1 MSSTARQQLIPYFFF
16 AVFLYLLWQVLVILS
31 PFYVALLGSAILASL
46 LYPVHA
52 ALLRRMPRRPNAAA
66 ALSAAGVVL
75 TVVLPLLIL
84 SWMAIK
90 ETAKL
95 YPVVQEWV
103 QDRRFLDVDIESMT
117 PWAASTWGRAVDF
130 MDRWNID
137 PKDILLKNLDQM
149 SRRMTRLAGSVIKN
163 ALFFVFNM
171 GVLVFTLFFL
181 LRDGPQLV
189 QWGIDLVPMSTRNK
203 HAVLDRLKV
212 TFYAV
217 IRGVLIVAVVQG
229 FLSGLGFAF
238 LDVPFA
244 ILLGILSAFLAPI
257 PFVGPAGIWVPVAI
271 GLALSGN
278 LRSAA
283 YLVLWGV
290 IVVGL
295 VDNFLRPLLIS
306 ADAKLPLLLLFF
318 GMLGG
323 LQAYGFAGLLI
334 GPILIAM
341 LMTFINI
348 YRREYRWAPE
358 EA

>member
-1 MSSTARQQLIPYFFF
+1 MTATARQQLVPYFFF
-16 AVFLYLLWQVLVILS
+16 AVFLYLFWQVLVLLS

-52 ALLRRMPRRPNAAA
+52 ALLRRIPRRPNLAA
-66 ALSAAGVVL
+66 ALSTAGVVL
-75 TVVLPLLIL
+75 TVVLPILVL

-90 ETAKL
+90 ETAKI

-103 QDRRFLDVDIESMT
+103 QDRRFLDVDIESMG
-117 PWAASTWGRAVDF
+117 PWAATSWSRAVEF

-137 PKDILLKNLDQM
+137 PQDILLKNLDQL

-163 ALFFVFNM
+163 ALFFAFNM
-171 GVLVFTLFFL
+171 AVLTFTLFFL
-181 LRDGPQLV
+181 LRDGPALV
-189 QWGIDLVPMSTRNK
+189 QWGLELIPMSARNK
-203 HAVLDRLKV
+203 HAVLERLKV

-229 FLSGLGFAF
+229 FLCGLGFAM

-244 ILLGILSAFLAPI
+244 VLLGVLTSFLAPI
-257 PFVGPAGIWVPVAI
+257 PFVGPAGIWVPVVV
-271 GLALSGN
+271 GLALSGDV
-278 LRSAA
+278 RSAV
-283 YLVLWGV
+283 YLALWGGL
-290 IVVGL
+290 VVGL

-306 ADAKLPLLLLFF
+306 ADAKLPILLLFF
-318 GMLGG
+318 GMVGG

-341 LMTFINI
+341 FMTFINI